1 MKKFIYIIAIL
12 LPLTTIGQ
20 MNDAKYQEVVL
31 KTLQL
36 VNDYKSASILTDQ
49 RVSRF
54 KNLFKSEN
62 SRVVNDIPIFNDY
75 KNSITVDEYTKLV
88 RKNFN
93 RLNVTVDVEDIL
105 KLSPTSDNSGQ
116 ISVLIK
122 KTISCQPTPDK
133 FKRSVV
139 YSNGEKDEES
149 IRFSDE
155 FYEVLDIDYNSDYYK
170 ISEVR
175 LFKEKGDLV
184 VLTSSVKKGFAS
196 KAMLVEDIDF
206 KIKVDGKEILQKGG
220 HFIPINDLQLG
231 WELTID
237 ASESKNKDYLLTK
250 KTYTSADITDNL
262 VPVEFKQPIGFAS
275 AIGKFNLNT
284 TTLTINTP
292 DDAATLTNNS
302 SNSFGA
308 SFDLDL
314 YALEVLKNKIW
325 ILNGIYGRVEYLRHT
340 YDHNI
345 NVSKYTYDI
354 SSIDPEGMPYIR
366 TVDLTNIDEN
376 HQLIFS
382 TLSAGVSA
390 KFGVNNF
397 DLLVSANYGIIQ
409 SQSGT
414 YTSSA
419 ESINYTGFYNTLFDI
434 TIYDNYHDFGTVEN
448 VQGSGN
454 LDLNE
459 NIDVWTLNFNAQIS
473 LNPRLVFFGGVGYTA
488 FQGNI
493 YNKSNDYVNVD
504 FSDDGINNDLK
515 SVNNLP
521 IQTSL
526 KYGSIQVGISYKL

>member
-49 RVSRF
+49 RVTRF
-54 KNLFKSEN
+54 KNLFESEN

-155 FYEVLDIDYNSDYYK
+155 FYEVLDIEYNSGSYK

-184 VLTSSVKKGFAS
+184 VLTSSVKKAFAS

-220 HFIPINDLQLG
+220 HFIPINDLQPG

-250 KTYTSADITDNL
+250 KTYKSSDIKDNL
-262 VPVEFKQPIGFAS
+262 VPVEFKQPIGFIS
-275 AIGKFNLNT
+275 AIYKVNLNT
-284 TTLTINTP
+284 TTLTINTQM
-292 DDAATLTNNS
+292 T
-302 SNSFGA
+302 
-308 SFDLDL
+308 
-314 YALEVLKNKIW
+314 
-325 ILNGIYGRVEYLRHT
+325 
-340 YDHNI
+340 
-345 NVSKYTYDI
+345 
-354 SSIDPEGMPYIR
+354 
-366 TVDLTNIDEN
+366 
-376 HQLIFS
+376 QL
-382 TLSAGVSA
+382 L
-390 KFGVNNF
+390 
-397 DLLVSANYGIIQ
+397 
-409 SQSGT
+409 
-414 YTSSA
+414 
-419 ESINYTGFYNTLFDI
+419 
-434 TIYDNYHDFGTVEN
+434 
-448 VQGSGN
+448 
-454 LDLNE
+454 
-459 NIDVWTLNFNAQIS
+459 
-473 LNPRLVFFGGVGYTA
+473 
-488 FQGNI
+488 
-493 YNKSNDYVNVD
+493 
-504 FSDDGINNDLK
+504 
-515 SVNNLP
+515 
-521 IQTSL
+521 
-526 KYGSIQVGISYKL
+526 